1 MSLKALLYLL
11 AIPLV
16 FIALDSININAI
28 FKKNKVYQ
36 ARLLYLF
43 LIMGLSYLIVNFFY
57 DFFLYNRVI

>member
-1 MSLKALLYLL
+1 MKLKALLYLM
-11 AIPLV
+11 AVPLS

-43 LIMGLSYLIVNFFY
+43 LIFGLSYLVVNFLY
-57 DFFLYNRVI
+57 DFFLYNRVV

>member
-1 MSLKALLYLL
+1 MKLKALLYLI
-11 AIPLV
+11 AIPFSFL
-16 FIALDSININAI
+16 ALDSININTI

-43 LIMGLSYLIVNFFY
+43 LVFSLSYLVVNFFY